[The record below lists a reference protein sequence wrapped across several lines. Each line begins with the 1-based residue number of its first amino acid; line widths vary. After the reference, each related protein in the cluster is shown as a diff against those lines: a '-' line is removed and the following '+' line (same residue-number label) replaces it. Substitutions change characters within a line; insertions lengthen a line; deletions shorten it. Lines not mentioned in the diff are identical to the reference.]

1 MSKLYFFTFYTLLA
15 CVLGPAPAVGQAP
28 APGPR
33 VCATPQADAWQQA
46 ALKRQLPGYNAAKRA
61 GTVAPGAL
69 RTAAATYT
77 LPVVVHIIHNGEA
90 VGTGTNISQA
100 QVQSQLDVLNE
111 DYRNLNADGALVPSV
126 FQPLRADAQF
136 QFVLA
141 ARDPSGAPLA
151 EPGIDRVDRSAK
163 GFTAPPYS
171 LTYTETTIKPG
182 TDWNPD
188 QYLNIWVMN
197 LGGGV
202 LGYAQ
207 FPDNTAG
214 LGGLSPLG
222 GLAATDGIVILY
234 SAFGR
239 VGTLSG
245 TYNKGR
251 TLTHEL
257 GHWLGLIHVWGDA
270 DCGNDY
276 CPDTPTQQ
284 TGNYGCPSFPHIT
297 CSNGPSGDMFMN
309 YMDYVDDACMQLFS
323 GNQKDRMQAVFATA
337 TPRRGVLLTSPALC
351 TTTLAA
357 TATNSGAIC
366 AGNSV
371 RLMAAG
377 PAGVTYAWHGP
388 NGYVSTEQNPTL
400 ANVSLTTAGVY
411 TVTVS
416 NTSGACPGTASTTV
430 VVSPAPPRPLLAS
443 SATAVCPG
451 TAVTLSATISAAG
464 SLPAEDFNGTAPG
477 WTVGSTG
484 LATTAWQYQPAPFSY
499 SSAYVELSSYSLNG
513 SQFALANSDIG
524 GANSKTHTTL
534 VSPVF
539 STVGYST
546 LQVAFQQYYRNDPGD
561 LATVEISTNGGA
573 TWAPVAT
580 YLDGQGTSSR
590 PASSIINLN
599 AYVSQ
604 PSVQLRWH
612 YIATWAYFWAIDN
625 VAVTGTPAPFTY
637 AWSLVSGNGLP
648 TATTGP
654 TLTVSPTVG
663 SIYRV
668 TVSSPSFAC
677 TTSDTIGVR
686 LAAPVWSG
694 ATGNGNWF
702 DAANWLSGCVP
713 TRATDAII
721 PAGLSTPY
729 PTLAGG
735 TAEVRTLTQQGGLAL
750 TAGELALYGNYA
762 GTGALTQAGG
772 TVATRGAVAQTL
784 RAGSYQTLLIGGTGP
799 KAIEAAT
806 IGTSLTLAGPVL
818 STGAATLTLAPAAT
832 LTETDDS
839 YVVGKVQATRTL
851 GTAPESFG
859 GLGLLIAA
867 ASAPGPTTVVRTT
880 GQPQGVGTASSI
892 SRYFDIVATTGR
904 SRPGATL
911 SQQYAL
917 HELNKLVENQL
928 TMFRSAD
935 AGATWT
941 DEGATQRD
949 AASRTVRRAYVTD
962 LNGRWT
968 LASAASPPTLAASTY
983 AINAFPVPFG
993 AEGLSIQV
1001 TTATAGPLSARLY
1014 DMLGRLLYDQALA
1027 SVEVGTS
1034 TLALPGAGQLAPA
1047 KYVLVVQQGSQTA
1060 RLTVVR
1066 Q

>member
-1 MSKLYFFTFYTLLA
+1 MAKIYSLSFYLFLVSA
-15 CVLGPAPAVGQAP
+15 LCAVPALGQVL

-33 VCATPQADAWQQA
+33 ICGTPQAEALQQA
-46 ALKRQLPGYNAAKRA
+46 ALKQQIPGYSAAKRLSTA
-61 GTVAPGAL
+61 APGAL
-69 RTAAATYT
+69 RTAATTYT

-111 DYRNLNADGALVPSV
+111 DYRKLNADGALVPGV

-141 ARDPSGAPLA
+141 ARDPSGAALP
-151 EPGIDRVDRSAK
+151 EPGIDRVDRSAQ
-163 GFTAPPYS
+163 GFVAPPYS
-171 LTYTETTIKPG
+171 LSYTESTIKPG

-197 LGGGV
+197 LASNV

-222 GLAATDGIVILY
+222 GQANTDGVVILY

-239 VGTLSG
+239 VGTLSS

-257 GHWLGLIHVWGDA
+257 GHWLGLIHVWGDT

-276 CPDTPTQQ
+276 CADTPTQQ
-284 TGNYGCPSFPHIT
+284 TGNYNCPTFPHVT

-323 GNQKDRMQAVFATA
+323 GNQKDRMQAVLAA
-337 TPRRGVLLTSPALC
+337 GTPRRGVLLTSPALC
-351 TTTLAA
+351 TNTLVAK
-357 TATNSGAIC
+357 ATNSGAIC

-371 RLMAAG
+371 RLLATG
-377 PAGVTYAWHGP
+377 PAGVRYAWHGP
-388 NGYVSTEQNPTL
+388 NGYVSTEQNPVL
-400 ANVSLTTAGVY
+400 PNVGLVKAGVY

-416 NTSGACPGTASTTV
+416 NSSGACPGSASTTV
-430 VVSPAPPRPLLAS
+430 VVNPAPPRPLLAR

-451 TAVTLSATISAAG
+451 TAVALSATIPATG
-464 SLPAEDFNGTAPG
+464 NLPNEDFNGTAPG
-477 WTVGSTG
+477 WTIGNAG
-484 LATTAWQYQPAPFSY
+484 LASTAWRYRPSPFSY
-499 SSAYVELSSYSLNG
+499 SSAYVELNSYSLNG

-524 GANSKTHTTL
+524 GTNSTTNTTL

-546 LQVAFQQYYRNDPGD
+546 LQVAFQQYYRNAPSD
-561 LATVEISTNGGA
+561 LATVEISTDGGT

-580 YLDGQGTSSR
+580 YVDGQGSSTR
-590 PASSIINLN
+590 PATSTINLDT
-599 AYVSQ
+599 YVSL

-612 YIATWAYFWAIDN
+612 YTTTWAYFWAIDN

-637 AWSLVSGNGLP
+637 AWSLVSGDGLP
-648 TATTGP
+648 AITNTPAI
-654 TLTVSPTVG
+654 TVSP
-663 SIYRV
+663 SQNSLYRV
-668 TVSSPSFAC
+668 TVSSPGFAC

-694 ATGNGNWF
+694 AASNGNWF

-713 TRATDAII
+713 TRATDAVI

-735 TAEVRTLTQQGGLAL
+735 TAEVHTLTQQGGLAL
-750 TAGELALYGNYA
+750 AAGELALYGDYVGA
-762 GTGALTQAGG
+762 GALAQTGG
-772 TVATRGAVAQTL
+772 TVATRGDAAQAL
-784 RAGSYQTLLIGGTGP
+784 RASSYQTLLLAGTGS
-799 KAIEAAT
+799 KTIGAAT
-806 IGTSLTLAGPVL
+806 IGGSLTLAGPVL
-818 STGAATLTLAPAAT
+818 STGPATLTLAPTAT
-832 LTETDDS
+832 LTETDAS
-839 YVVGKVQATRTL
+839 YVLGKVQTTRTL
-851 GTAPESFG
+851 GTTAESFA
-859 GLGLLIAA
+859 GLGLVITAA
-867 ASAPGPTTVVRTT
+867 GAPGVTTVVRTT
-880 GQPQGVGTASSI
+880 GQAQGVGSASSI
-892 SRYFDIVATTGR
+892 SRYFDIAAATGR
-904 SRPGATL
+904 SLPGATL
-911 SQQYAL
+911 GLQYAP
-917 HELNKLVENQL
+917 HELNSLPESQL
-928 TMFRSAD
+928 TLFRSAD
-935 AGATWT
+935 AGATWSN
-941 DEGATQRD
+941 EGATQRALD
-949 AASRTVRRAYVTD
+949 THVVRRAYVTD

-968 LASAASPPTLAASTY
+968 LASAASPLTLAATTY

-993 AEGLSIQV
+993 TNGLSIQV
-1001 TTATAGPLSARLY
+1001 TTPTAGPLSARLY
-1014 DMLGRLLYDQALA
+1014 DMLGRLLYSQTLA

-1034 TLALPGAGQLAPA
+1034 TLTLPGTSQLAPA
-1047 KYVLVVQQGSQTA
+1047 KYVLVVQQGDQTA